1 MLRDKSTKVSSELEE
16 KSSSLVAET
25 GLTAMNKVLEV
36 NDQRLTHDPNLPSDG
51 RQANRIYF
59 VYVDWTTEAIPRA
72 FYVGMGDKHRIGV
85 RDRNRLWK
93 RVAAK
98 HGWRREVLLAT
109 KSKAFAYDQEIE
121 LIAELKTYHYNN
133 EDDWGCNFTR
143 GGDGSI
149 GGYKH
154 NAVYYA
160 NHTGSNHPQFGKPN
174 PKLAELNAR
183 LKREDHPR
191 YGAVVSAETRAK
203 IGRANRIAQTGKKQ
217 ALATVQKRS
226 GENNARALLTWN
238 DVNVIRARHAA
249 GETCQELATVFHVK
263 TQTIYKIVTYRA
275 WKLIQPSSTS
285 PQHPLDTVASS

>member
-1 MLRDKSTKVSSELEE
+1 MLTDESTKVPNELEE
-16 KSSSLVAET
+16 KSSTLVAET
-25 GLTAMNKVLEV
+25 CLTPVREV
-36 NDQRLTHDPNLPSDG
+36 GEVDDQCLTHDPTLPLG
-51 RQANRIYF
+51 KRQANRVYF

-121 LIAELKTYHYNN
+121 LIAELKTYHYDS
-133 EDDWGCNFTR
+133 EDNWGCNFTR

-154 NAVYYA
+154 NAVYFA
-160 NHTGSNHPQFGKPN
+160 NHTGSNHPQFGKSN

-183 LKREDHPR
+183 QKREDHPR
-191 YGAVVSAETRAK
+191 YGAIVSAETRAK
-203 IGRANRIAQTGKKQ
+203 IGHANRIALTGKKQ
-217 ALATVQKRS
+217 AIATVQKRS
-226 GENNARALLTWN
+226 GENNVRALLTWN
-238 DVNVIRARHAA
+238 DVHEIRRLNGIGEACASIAKRFNVKWQVVYNIITHR
-249 GETCQELATVFHVK
+249 T
-263 TQTIYKIVTYRA
+263 
-275 WKLIQPSSTS
+275 WKPT
-285 PQHPLDTVASS
+285 AS